1 MQYKYNRFLNELYEV
16 SLYPTYLNYIFNNS
30 KNKNFLYLTSPR
42 RIEEFADEFKKELS
56 YIEDKEIDILIEV
69 LKENVHEDFNVIDL
83 LRKGILYIHGQMPD
97 LIKEYLERKYS
108 EIKNIKYI
116 IANKVILEGINL
128 PIDNLFILNLA
139 YLQEKDII
147 NLIGRVNR
155 LNTIFG
161 NEINQLNKLLP
172 SVHFINSEFG
182 KKMTSKIKKL
192 RSNIFKDKVN
202 NPLLESFDMDKVD
215 RKIENSKNEE
225 DKNRAEK
232 YKERIITIIENE
244 NYLVREDENILVHIK
259 KYCIEHEIT
268 KYTRRGQIY
277 DRFNDTLND
286 TVRNI
291 FRKIKSIKKDS
302 TEWNNYN
309 TMEKIHWLFIND
321 MNVQEFE
328 FKRLEYA
335 STRKFYIGHIARN
348 HQNSLKENIIS
359 MYRHF
364 KNIVKDDK
372 KSNDFYM
379 GEPYGDFEKE
389 TRQYKYGK
397 FNVYVDLSTKNEKE
411 LINLAIIKLK
421 MEDTFINFTLA
432 RFVEMMYK
440 YNLIEEEEYNLFTYG
455 SEQLKHVKLMQYGL
469 NFSLIKRLEK
479 DNQLDNLE
487 FDNYGN
493 IIPNPKFK
501 GFLNSLEDDFYKFQ
515 IEKYI

>member
-1 MQYKYNRFLNELYEV
+1 M
-16 SLYPTYLNYIFNNS
+16 
-30 KNKNFLYLTSPR
+30 
-42 RIEEFADEFKKELS
+42 
-56 YIEDKEIDILIEV
+56 
-69 LKENVHEDFNVIDL
+69 
-83 LRKGILYIHGQMPD
+83 
-97 LIKEYLERKYS
+97 
-108 EIKNIKYI
+108 
-116 IANKVILEGINL
+116 
-128 PIDNLFILNLA
+128 
-139 YLQEKDII
+139 
-147 NLIGRVNR
+147 
-155 LNTIFG
+155 
-161 NEINQLNKLLP
+161 
-172 SVHFINSEFG
+172 
-182 KKMTSKIKKL
+182 
-192 RSNIFKDKVN
+192 
-202 NPLLESFDMDKVD
+202 
-215 RKIENSKNEE
+215 
-225 DKNRAEK
+225 
-232 YKERIITIIENE
+232 ITIIENE

-397 FNVYVDLSTKNEKE
+397 FNVYVDLSTKNEK
-411 LINLAIIKLK
+411 N
-421 MEDTFINFTLA
+421 
-432 RFVEMMYK
+432 
-440 YNLIEEEEYNLFTYG
+440 
-455 SEQLKHVKLMQYGL
+455 
-469 NFSLIKRLEK
+469 
-479 DNQLDNLE
+479 
-487 FDNYGN
+487 
-493 IIPNPKFK
+493 
-501 GFLNSLEDDFYKFQ
+501 
-515 IEKYI
+515 